1 MKGKSHVEE
10 LLTDAKNAG
19 DDIRDI
25 HVKEVIAYIN
35 AMVDE
40 IFERYGF

>member
-1 MKGKSHVEE
+1 MKEKSHEVASS
-10 LLTDAKNAG
+10 TDGKNAG

-25 HVKEVIAYIN
+25 HVKEVITYIN
-35 AMVDE
+35 AIVDE

>member
-1 MKGKSHVEE
+1 MTEKSHEE
-10 LLTDAKNAG
+10 VSSTDGKNESS
-19 DDIRDI
+19 DILDI
-25 HVKEVIAYIN
+25 HVKEAIAYIN

>member
-10 LLTDAKNAG
+10 SSTDAKNES

-25 HVKEVIAYIN
+25 HVKEAIAYIN
-35 AMVDE
+35 ALIDE

>member
-1 MKGKSHVEE
+1 MTEKSHEE
-10 LLTDAKNAG
+10 VSSTDGKNAG

-35 AMVDE
+35 AIVDE